1 MEIELQIKIQ
11 HWFIKNKML
20 MKSDSLY
27 KTVF

>member
-11 HWFIKNKML
+11 HWFIKNKVL